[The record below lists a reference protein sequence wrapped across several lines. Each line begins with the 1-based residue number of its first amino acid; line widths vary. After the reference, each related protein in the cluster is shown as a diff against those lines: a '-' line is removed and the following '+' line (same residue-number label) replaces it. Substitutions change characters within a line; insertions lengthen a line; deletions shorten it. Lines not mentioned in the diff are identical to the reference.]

1 MTYNFIDNAIASA
14 TSPPPFDIPRLRF
27 VEAGLALAHS
37 QISKGP
43 VKPKFG
49 GTLCGVYLL
58 EEKIEGGNGAFTKYI
73 HNMDYEPTMSAGMNG
88 YDIAEFLVFTQ
99 HVQYCKTGGLVIISD
114 YQGSRTLLT
123 DPQILTDPSVG
134 GGADVFSEGNL
145 ESTVALFEK
154 HHECNRFCKW
164 PGFGL
169 KQFGSPVTSGHESSA
184 L

>member
-14 TSPPPFDIPRLRF
+14 TSPPPFDIPCLRF
-27 VEAGLALAHS
+27 VEASLALAHS

-73 HNMDYEPTMSAGMNG
+73 HNMDYEPTMSVGMNG

-169 KQFGSPVTSGHESSA
+169 KQFGSPVTSSHESSA